1 MIPGKRDAI
10 DRKYRALIESNYS
23 PIPRDADEKIID
35 NIISVAELAM
45 DKKQPLNAVLEQ
57 AAKLIFRHFDFRE
70 VGVGLKSRTTNV
82 YKYEVLLG
90 YRPDIADSFRKLEY
104 THEDMVSQDR
114 FPNIKT
120 GRLSELNP
128 VEGLP
133 DEEKNLFNRPYQLT
147 VMRESSDDFHEGDY
161 LDIWMYGP
169 NKELIGWFEL
179 SNPIKGK
186 LPSRRMIR
194 WIELIASICSS
205 IVIQRWA
212 EGGPATR

>member
-1 MIPGKRDAI
+1 MIPGKKDAI
-10 DRKYRALIESNYS
+10 DRKYRALIEGNYS
-23 PIPRDADEKIID
+23 PIPRDTDEKIID

-70 VGVGLKSRTTNV
+70 VGVGLKSRTTNI

-104 THEDMVSQDR
+104 THEDMVSQAR

-133 DEEKNLFNRPYQLT
+133 EEEKTLFNRPYQLT

-179 SNPIKGK
+179 SNPINGK
-186 LPSRRMIR
+186 LPPRRMIR
-194 WIELIASICSS
+194 WIELIASICSA
-205 IVIQRWA
+205 IIIQRWA
-212 EGGPATR
+212 EAGPATR

>member
-10 DRKYRALIESNYS
+10 DRKHRAFIEDNYS

-35 NIISVAELAM
+35 NIVSLAEMAM
-45 DKKQPLNAVLEQ
+45 DKRYSLNAVLEQ

-70 VGVGLKSRTTNV
+70 VGVGLKSRTSDI
-82 YKYEVLLG
+82 YKYEILLG
-90 YRPDIADSFRKLEY
+90 YRPDIIDGFRKLRY
-104 THEDMVSQDR
+104 TYEDMVNQDR
-114 FPNIKT
+114 YPNIKT

-133 DEEKNLFNRPYQLT
+133 EEEKTLFNRPYQLT
-147 VMRESSDDFHEGDY
+147 VVRESLDDFHEGDY
-161 LDIWMYGP
+161 LDFWMYGP

-179 SNPIKGK
+179 SNPIAGK
-186 LPSRRMIR
+186 LPPRRTIR
-194 WIELIASICSS
+194 WIELIVSICSS

-212 EGGPATR
+212 EAGPPTR

>member
-1 MIPGKRDAI
+1 MTPEKKEAI
-10 DRKYRALIESNYS
+10 DRKYRAFIESNYS
-23 PIPRDADEKIID
+23 SVPRDADEKIID
-35 NIISVAELAM
+35 NIISLTELAM
-45 DKKQPLNAVLEQ
+45 DKRQSLNAVLEQ

-70 VGVGLKSRTTNV
+70 VGVGLKSRTSNI

-90 YRPDIADSFRKLEY
+90 YRPDIVDSFRKLRY

-133 DEEKNLFNRPYQLT
+133 EEEKPLFNRPYQLA
-147 VMRESSDDFHEGDY
+147 VMRGSSDDFHEGDY

-179 SNPIKGK
+179 SNPIAGK
-186 LPSRRMIR
+186 LPPRRTIR
-194 WIELIASICSS
+194 WIELVASLCSS

-212 EGGPATR
+212 EGGPPTR